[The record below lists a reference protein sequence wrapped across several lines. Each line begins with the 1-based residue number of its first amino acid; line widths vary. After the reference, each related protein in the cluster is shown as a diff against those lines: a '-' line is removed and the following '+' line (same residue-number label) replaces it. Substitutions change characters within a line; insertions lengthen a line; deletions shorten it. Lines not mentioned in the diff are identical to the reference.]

1 MHTYNP
7 PLSRL
12 RQKLKGSLGYI
23 IKHCLK
29 QQEERRD
36 EGRKK
41 AKPWWLQTGLTN
53 AKLAVGY
60 SSIKCYHY
68 QPAIALYECEN
79 TSTLEI
85 P

>member
-1 MHTYNP
+1 VVHTYNP

-36 EGRKK
+36 EV
-41 AKPWWLQTGLTN
+41 L
-53 AKLAVGY
+53 
-60 SSIKCYHY
+60 
-68 QPAIALYECEN
+68 
-79 TSTLEI
+79 
-85 P
+85 

>member
-1 MHTYNP
+1 M
-7 PLSRL
+7 SRYGNQAGVGAGQVT
-12 RQKLKGSLGYI
+12 RV
-23 IKHCLK
+23 
-29 QQEERRD
+29 RRD